1 MVLWRISKN
10 WERLDLRKNDRF
22 TRLPEPPIFRQR
34 AAQGD
39 RLVPAAVPMP
49 HIGFGLVVQLENGS
63 LEHQEGKQVFVVQ
76 GTVPGSPSDRGQL
89 QPGDRL
95 VGVLGSSPASVRCR
109 VPHDCAR
116 WLRRMPG
123 ANE

>member
-1 MVLWRISKN
+1 MTCPLSVTRPPEPLRGYSDWCQQCTDAAHWLWACRAAR
-10 WERLDLRKNDRF
+10 ERL
-22 TRLPEPPIFRQR
+22 
-34 AAQGD
+34 
-39 RLVPAAVPMP
+39 
-49 HIGFGLVVQLENGS
+49 

>member
-1 MVLWRISKN
+1 
-10 WERLDLRKNDRF
+10 
-22 TRLPEPPIFRQR
+22 
-34 AAQGD
+34 
-39 RLVPAAVPMP
+39 MP